1 MVAFVPR
8 NQRHSGGSRGV
19 WIVRG
24 GVSRYW
30 CIGGMWKDY
39 KVVPW
44 VAGVI
49 LLERKEVTG
58 LGIHE
63 PTTVMKELKALE
75 ATANAQKKEIETLE
89 LMEMCYAKERN
100 KILEELSAAA
110 STPWYKKQI
119 NQYEEED

>member
-1 MVAFVPR
+1 MNQRARDLLTGSIGMSSFLNHYGFYCVKEIQQNTIDSFALNKISMR
-8 NQRHSGGSRGV
+8 NQKQ
-19 WIVRG
+19 IKA
-24 GVSRYW
+24 
-30 CIGGMWKDY
+30 CF
-39 KVVPW
+39 
-44 VAGVI
+44 
-49 LLERKEVTG
+49 G
-58 LGIHE
+58 LNKIDSLQ
-63 PTTVMKELKALE
+63 KELKALE